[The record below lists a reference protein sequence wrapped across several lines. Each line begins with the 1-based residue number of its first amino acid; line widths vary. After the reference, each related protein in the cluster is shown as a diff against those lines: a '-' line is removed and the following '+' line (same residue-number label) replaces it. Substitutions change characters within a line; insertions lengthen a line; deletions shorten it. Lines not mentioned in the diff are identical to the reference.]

1 MAYVAQKPCSFAGI
15 SFKIGETVPG
25 ELIVPG
31 AISSLLKMKI
41 LSVNGQNETHE
52 ATTKTVE
59 RIEIKAKT
67 DEGYLLLSLTP
78 EGLQNIFDVL
88 SCNLNDAA
96 AIISQMTDSDALILL
111 HISDSRKGVKEAA
124 ETRAKEIAEGS
135 NESGTEGDLTAES
148 DENGGVA

>member
-1 MAYVAQKPCSFAGI
+1 MAYIAQKPCSFAGI

-31 AISSLLKMKI
+31 AIKSLLKMNI
-41 LSVNGQNETHE
+41 LSVNGQNEIPE
-52 ATTKTVE
+52 VTTKTVE

-88 SCNLNDAA
+88 LCNLNDAA
-96 AIISQMTDSDALILL
+96 AIISQMTDGDALILL
-111 HISDSRKGVKEAA
+111 HLSDGRKGVKEAA
-124 ETRAKEIAEGS
+124 ETRAKEIAEES
-135 NESGTEGDLTAES
+135 NENGTESDLTAES
-148 DENGGVA
+148 EENGGVA